1 MTVSDD
7 KSIAVNKKEAAMG
20 KFEVLISVILLGAAV
35 LLGLFASGIMSEY
48 VLAGMDLAVRCV
60 LPSSFPFMILSD
72 IYISY
77 GHPER
82 IKVLVCAVKKLFGI
96 PDDAIA
102 PLVTGNVC
110 GFPIG
115 AKGTADLYLSGRID
129 KDCAERLLALSSNPS
144 AAFVTG
150 AVGLGMYGDLRYGL
164 ILLLA
169 LYSAT
174 AVCGIISKSKLKKE
188 ANITYIPQQKYN
200 LINSVKGAAL
210 SSVYLIAFVSCF
222 SALVG
227 IIRKCVKSHVIV
239 YAVSMLLEVTNAVS
253 ISSGISDSSM
263 VYSMA
268 MSGFTL
274 GFGGISVMM
283 QSTVFTSD
291 TDLRYKKYIVLK
303 LAEGIVASLFSVIG
317 YYVVFQS

>member
-7 KSIAVNKKEAAMG
+7 KSISINKKDTASG
-20 KFEVLISVILLGAAV
+20 KLRVLISVILLGAAI
-35 LLGLFASGIMSEY
+35 LLGIFASGIMSEY
-48 VLAGMDLAVRCV
+48 VLDGMELAVRCV

-82 IKVLVCAVKKLFGI
+82 IRLLGDAAKKIFGI

-102 PLVTGNVC
+102 PLVTGNIC

-115 AKGTADLYLSGRID
+115 AKGTAELYLSGRID

-144 AAFVTG
+144 IAFVTG

-174 AVCGIISKSKLKKE
+174 AVCGMISKRKSKNKD
-188 ANITYIPQQKYN
+188 NTVYIQRQNYN
-200 LINSVKGAAL
+200 SVNSVKGAAI
-210 SSVYLIAFVSCF
+210 SCVYLIAFISCF

-227 IIRKCVKSHVIV
+227 IIKKYVRSQAIV
-239 YAVSMLLEVTNAVS
+239 YTVSMLLEVTNAVR
-253 ISSGISDSSM
+253 ISANISDPLT

-268 MSGFTL
+268 MSGFAL

-291 TDLRYKKYIVLK
+291 TDLGYKKYIILK
-303 LAEGIVASLFSVIG
+303 LTQGLIASLFSVIG
-317 YYVVFQS
+317 YYVVF